1 MHYLLFFIY
10 LGLITYFLPKIPFIR
25 KSGLKNGEI
34 RLLLLLKIFVGSLYC
49 WLSIH
54 FYNPHNDML
63 SLFRDAKLET
73 AVLLHSPANFITNI
87 FSNYPWQSGFWSKI
101 YDVIY
106 ILNNNSII
114 KVLAVFNLASFNNIY
129 INSIF
134 FNSLCFFAHI
144 ALYRVY
150 AHIYPG
156 NKIAAVA
163 GCFLLPSL
171 LIFSSAILKDN
182 VMFMAL
188 AGIFYGIY
196 FSKRKFLGARRLL
209 FVGFCFFCL
218 LVIRN
223 YVAAALV
230 PALFAYWLHQFYG
243 TSKVKTFVFT
253 YLATVGIL
261 IVLPFLDP
269 ELNVG
274 KIISNKQKEFLEIGI
289 VNTQLTT
296 DTLHYSAADF
306 LSTFPVAVNHVFLRP
321 YLWEKASLDTVI
333 FALELFIYLALFAY
347 CIYKHQKK
355 FKDIHAFVLCTI
367 IFSVSVLLLFGF
379 IVPAYGAI
387 IRYRSIFL
395 PFIIMPLMNM
405 IKFKHIIYKNI

>member
-1 MHYLLFFIY
+1 M
-10 LGLITYFLPKIPFIR
+10 IR
-25 KSGLKNGEI
+25 RPPRS
-34 RLLLLLKIFVGSLYC
+34 
-49 WLSIH
+49 
-54 FYNPHNDML
+54 
-63 SLFRDAKLET
+63 T
-73 AVLLHSPANFITNI
+73 
-87 FSNYPWQSGFWSKI
+87 QS
-101 YDVIY
+101 
-106 ILNNNSII
+106 
-114 KVLAVFNLASFNNIY
+114 
-129 INSIF
+129 
-134 FNSLCFFAHI
+134 
-144 ALYRVY
+144 R
-150 AHIYPG
+150 
-156 NKIAAVA
+156 
-163 GCFLLPSL
+163 
-171 LIFSSAILKDN
+171 SSAASD
-182 VMFMAL
+182 V
-188 AGIFYGIY
+188 Y
-196 FSKRKFLGARRLL
+196 KRQ
-209 FVGFCFFCL
+209 
-218 LVIRN
+218 
-223 YVAAALV
+223 
-230 PALFAYWLHQFYG
+230 HQFYG

-274 KIISNKQKEFLEIGI
+274 KIISNKQKEFLEIGL

-306 LSTFPVAVNHVFLRP
+306 LSTFPLAVNHVFLRP

-333 FALELFIYLALFAY
+333 FALEIFIYLALFAY

-395 PFIIMPLMNM
+395 PFIIIPLMNM

>member
-1 MHYLLFFIY
+1 
-10 LGLITYFLPKIPFIR
+10 LPKTPFIR

-34 RLLLLLKIFVGSLYC
+34 RLLLILKILVGSLYC
-49 WLSIH
+49 WLSLH
-54 FYNPHNDML
+54 YYNPHNDML

-73 AVLLHSPANFITNI
+73 VVLLHSPVDFITNI
-87 FSNYPWQSGFWSKI
+87 FSNYPWQSGFWGKI

-114 KVLAVFNLASFNNIY
+114 KILAVFNLASFNNIY

-134 FNSLCFFAHI
+134 FNSICFFAHI

-150 AHIYPG
+150 AHIYPD
-156 NKIAAVA
+156 NKTAAVA

-188 AGIFYGIY
+188 AGIFYGFY
-196 FSKRKFLGARRLL
+196 FSKRKFLGAHRLL

-223 YVAAALV
+223 YVAAALA
-230 PALFAYWLHQFYG
+230 PALFAYWLHQFYS
-243 TSKVKTFVFT
+243 TQKVKTFVFT
-253 YLATVGIL
+253 YLATGGIL
-261 IVLPFLDP
+261 IVLSFFEP
-269 ELNVG
+269 ELNVA
-274 KIISNKQKEFLEIGI
+274 KIISNKQKEFLEIGL

-296 DTLHYSAADF
+296 DTLHYSATDF
-306 LSTFPVAVNHVFLRP
+306 LGTFPSAVNHVFLRP
-321 YLWEKASLDTVI
+321 YLWEKASLDTVF
-333 FALELFIYLALFAY
+333 FAMELLIYLALFAY
-347 CIYKHQKK
+347 CIYKHPKK
-355 FKDIHAFVLCTI
+355 FKYIHAFVLCTI
-367 IFSVSVLLLFGF
+367 IFSMSVLLLIGY

-395 PFIIMPLMNM
+395 PFLIIPLLNM
-405 IKFKHIIYKNI
+405 VSLKHITYKNI